1 MNPFFVLGTTVG
13 QSDILPSYAYA
24 LTEADVIA
32 AGARQMEAAEVYLTP
47 YTKRL
52 RLKNPLDAV
61 LDILEAQHRAG
72 RRVVVVAD
80 GDPMFHGIGIMLAK
94 RIPATDLRI
103 IPGIS
108 AMQIVCARMHLG
120 WHEVESVSMH
130 GVCGWEHLA
139 KALMQ
144 HKNVCLLCDA
154 KNQPTHIAR
163 WLYERGADWLQM
175 DIFTDINTASESR
188 FSLPLVEAQ
197 SLSRGFSAATVVLSP
212 AKDSPFAIRRP
223 YVGMPENVL
232 PHEPQDS
239 SPGAL
244 PLYARGTALALL
256 RIQPEHTAWLAG
268 LIDPLLALESSALAE
283 LVCVCAPDKQEVL
296 RMQAKRREWAAL
308 NMEILEAPQAEALAQ
323 LPAPQAICY
332 TPPAADAAQT
342 SFLQALYAALLPQ
355 GYLLMLCC
363 NGHDA
368 GFWQEQA
375 QVLFPAC
382 VCETLRVDGSQGQG
396 GKPSS
401 KNKESL
407 SYYYIALRKTPDEQ
421 TQRS

>member
-130 GVCGWEHLA
+130 GVRGWEHLA

-175 DIFTDINTASESR
+175 DIFTNINTASESR
-188 FSLPLVEAQ
+188 FSLPLAEAQ
-197 SLSRGFSAATVVLSP
+197 TLSLGFSAATVMLSP
-212 AKDSPFAIRRP
+212 AKDSAFSIRRP
-223 YVGMPENVL
+223 YVGMPESFLAQTPHDALADSL
-232 PHEPQDS
+232 PV
-239 SPGAL
+239 
-244 PLYARGTALALL
+244 YARGVALALL
-256 RIQPEHTAWLAG
+256 RIQPDHTVWHTG
-268 LIDPLLALESSALAE
+268 LVAPVLALESAARAE
-283 LVCVCAPDKQEVL
+283 LVCVCAADKQEAL

-323 LPAPQAICY
+323 LPAPQAICFI
-332 TPPAADAAQT
+332 PPAADAAQAT
-342 SFLQALYAALLPQ
+342 FLQALYADLLPQ
-355 GYLLMLCC
+355 GCLLVLCR
-363 NGHDA
+363 NVQDLA
-368 GFWQEQA
+368 FWQTQA
-375 QVLFPAC
+375 HTFLPAC
-382 VCETLRVDGSQGQG
+382 ACETLRVDGSQGQG
-396 GKPSS
+396 CKPPS
-401 KNKESL
+401 KSKESL
-407 SYYYIALRKTPDEQ
+407 SWYYIALRKTPDEQ
-421 TQRS
+421 TQPS